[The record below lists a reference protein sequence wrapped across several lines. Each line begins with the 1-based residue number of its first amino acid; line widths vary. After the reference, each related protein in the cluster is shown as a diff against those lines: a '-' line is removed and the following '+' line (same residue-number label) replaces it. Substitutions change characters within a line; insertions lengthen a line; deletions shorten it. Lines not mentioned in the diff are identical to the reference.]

1 MWSPDLLDLDFQCK
15 LIGNYSAIEECGLL
29 SSVSSAYRVLNETNT
44 TSYSE
49 GSLVEFQCLHTPY
62 EIDPLLTTECQ
73 AGQWN
78 PHPRYICGQMQGV
91 TVMEYGCILHYIIDY
106 LIFYTINAGG
116 ISVIA
121 SLGAVIAL
129 LCLVIVRALSTLLI
143 ITHKYRKKGIVILM
157 CIHYWMAV
165 VHYNHSLW
173 QVEVTG

>member
-1 MWSPDLLDLDFQCK
+1 MDGYAFPALENSQISVSCPPGYSLPRGEVIISTCTSEAVWSPDLLDLDFQCK
-15 LIGNYSAIEECGLL
+15 LISDYSAIEECGPL

-91 TVMEYGCILHYIIDY
+91 TVMEYYSYILHDIDY
-106 LIFYTINAGG
+106 LIF
-116 ISVIA
+116 
-121 SLGAVIAL
+121 
-129 LCLVIVRALSTLLI
+129 
-143 ITHKYRKKGIVILM
+143 
-157 CIHYWMAV
+157 
-165 VHYNHSLW
+165 
-173 QVEVTG
+173 